1 MYIKNST
8 QPLKIKFSNLQKTL
22 KEYIRYLFI
31 RTKDDT
37 IFRVAAS
44 LSYTSLIAIVPLLAI
59 GLAIFSAFP
68 VFRGAKEQM
77 QEIILRNFVPDI
89 EQELS
94 QYFADFVNATAQLTT
109 IGVIGIAI
117 TAILMLS
124 TIENSLNFIFKVHKA
139 RNIKTKITLYWT
151 VITLGP
157 LLLGTA
163 FSLRGYVYTLQKFMP
178 EYIISSEFY
187 LSSVIPS
194 IFTLLALILL
204 YVLVPNKKVP
214 FWHGCLGALAA
225 LIMFLILRKFFG
237 SVMSAGALY
246 KTLYGTMAA
255 IPVLLIWIY
264 CTWIVV
270 IFGAIITASLSEF
283 KDFKTFQEAAKT
295 GENLYPRKK
304 KYYHIKKP
312 LPKEQK

>member
-1 MYIKNST
+1 M
-8 QPLKIKFSNLQKTL
+8 
-22 KEYIRYLFI
+22 
-31 RTKDDT
+31 
-37 IFRVAAS
+37 
-44 LSYTSLIAIVPLLAI
+44 
-59 GLAIFSAFP
+59 
-68 VFRGAKEQM
+68 
-77 QEIILRNFVPDI
+77 
-89 EQELS
+89 
-94 QYFADFVNATAQLTT
+94 
-109 IGVIGIAI
+109 
-117 TAILMLS
+117 
-124 TIENSLNFIFKVHKA
+124 
-139 RNIKTKITLYWT
+139 
-151 VITLGP
+151 
-157 LLLGTA
+157 GTA

-304 KYYHIKKP
+304 KHYHIKKP